1 MRRPILFLLLLIL
14 AVTVGASLAL
24 GKYPVSLGSMAA
36 FFEHKIFGTGLMD
49 MHQAALLENILLDI
63 RLPRILAAILIGA
76 ALSTSGAAFQALFT
90 NPLVSSKI
98 LGVLAGASF
107 GAVCAMLFT
116 KNWFTVQASAAAF
129 GFIAVGLAVGIA
141 RLYKGD
147 SLIILVLGGIISE
160 ALFTSLISVVKYVAD
175 PYDQLPAI
183 TYWLMGN
190 LSLVNLKTTAIVG
203 VPILAGTVA
212 LMLYGKHLNALSMG
226 DEEAHALGI
235 NVRLIRYG
243 VIFFATLVST
253 LTVVIG
259 GMVGWIGLIIPHV
272 ARMIVGPD
280 NIILLPA
287 SALMGAIYLLLVD
300 DLSRLLFSFEIPIG
314 IVTSLFGIPFFI
326 YILKNAR
333 KGWN

>member
-1 MRRPILFLLLLIL
+1 MKIPSLFLLSVIL
-14 AVTVGASLAL
+14 VVTVGTSLAL
-24 GKYPVSLGSMAA
+24 GKYPVSFGSLAA
-36 FFEHKIFGTGLMD
+36 FFGHTVLGTGHMD
-49 MHQAALLENILLDI
+49 MQQAALLKNIILDI
-63 RLPRILAAILIGA
+63 RLPRILAAVLIGA

-107 GAVCAMLFT
+107 GAISAMLFT
-116 KNWFTVQASAAAF
+116 KNWFVVQASAAAF
-129 GFIAVGLAVGIA
+129 GFVAVGTAVGIS
-141 RLYKGD
+141 RLYRGD

-175 PYDQLPAI
+175 PYNQLPAI

-190 LSLVNLKTTAIVG
+190 LSLVDLKTMLIVG
-203 VPILAGTVA
+203 IPILIGTCA
-212 LMLYGKHLNALSMG
+212 LMLYGKQLNVLSMG
-226 DEEAHALGI
+226 DEEAHSLGV

-272 ARMIVGPD
+272 ARMIVGP
-280 NIILLPA
+280 NNVILLPA

-300 DLSRLLFSFEIPIG
+300 DLSRMLFNFEIPIG

-326 YILKNAR
+326 YILKNAK
-333 KGWN
+333 KGWG

>member
-1 MRRPILFLLLLIL
+1 MRRYSLIL
-14 AVTVGASLAL
+14 LFVCLIMTIGISLAL
-24 GKYPVSLGSMAA
+24 GKYPVSLGTMAA
-36 FFEHKIFGTGLMD
+36 FFWDRIFGTGAMD
-49 MHQAALLENILLDI
+49 MKQMELLKNIFIDI
-63 RLPRILAAILIGA
+63 RFPRILAAVLIGA
-76 ALSTSGAAFQALFT
+76 SLSTSGAAFQALFT

-107 GAVCAMLFT
+107 GAVSAMLIT
-116 KNWFTVQASAAAF
+116 KNWFVVQASAAAF
-129 GFIAVGLAVGIA
+129 GFIAVGTAVGIS

-175 PYDQLPAI
+175 PYNQLPAI

-190 LSLVNLKTTAIVG
+190 LSLVDLNTILVVG
-203 VPILAGTVA
+203 VPILVGTGA
-212 LMLYGKHLNALSMG
+212 LMLYGKHLNVLSMG
-226 DEEAHALGI
+226 DEEAYSLGV

-272 ARMIVGPD
+272 TRMIVGPD

-300 DLSRLLFSFEIPIG
+300 DLSRMLFNFEIPIG

-333 KGWN
+333 KGWS